1 MAVGCASSESRLAKL
16 KSDPMATYALPAAI
30 DTRTSEFA
38 GGTSGVSS
46 PSMFRLSFTVPAGGA
61 AAAIDEIASAAT
73 GAGWELTPRLPNG
86 FTGDKKID
94 GMPAQLLIAGILQDD
109 TVWFQLSSRAK

>member
-1 MAVGCASSESRLAKL
+1 MRARNLKGQHAVHGKL
-16 KSDPMATYALPAAI
+16 H
-30 DTRTSEFA
+30 
-38 GGTSGVSS
+38 
-46 PSMFRLSFTVPAGGA
+46 
-61 AAAIDEIASAAT
+61 
-73 GAGWELTPRLPNG
+73 G